1 MYTNILIAIDASD
14 LAARGLDHGLQLA
27 KAIGAKVVV
36 LTVTEHWLPAID
48 QFGIPVGYDEF
59 PQYDEKMTEFAKT
72 VLDKARVAATAAGV
86 EAEFVHQPNSHP
98 SDGIL
103 DVAKARHSDLIVMA
117 SHGHHGIRRVLL
129 GSQASEVLAHSE
141 VPVLVVK

>member
-1 MYTNILIAIDASD
+1 MYSNILIAIDASE
-14 LAARGLDHGLQLA
+14 LAARGLDHGLRLA
-27 KAIGAKVVV
+27 KALGAKVVV
-36 LTVTEHWLPAID
+36 ATVTEHWLPTMD
-48 QFGIPVGYDEF
+48 QFGVPVGFDEF
-59 PQYDEKMTEFAKT
+59 PQYDEKMAEFAKS
-72 VLDKARVAATAAGV
+72 VLDKAKAAASTLGV

-103 DVAKARHSDLIVMA
+103 DVAKARGSDLIVMA

-129 GSQASEVLAHSE
+129 GSQASEVLGHSD